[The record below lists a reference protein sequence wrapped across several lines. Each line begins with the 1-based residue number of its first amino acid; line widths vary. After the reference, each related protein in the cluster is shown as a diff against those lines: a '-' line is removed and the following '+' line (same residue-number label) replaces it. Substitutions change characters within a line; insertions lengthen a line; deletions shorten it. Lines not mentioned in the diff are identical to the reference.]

1 MVFPLTPHTLR
12 ITDLGFDIRNSNLN
26 GFIEMRILFI
36 GDIVGK
42 AGRQAVEGVLE
53 KVIADHEIEFTIA
66 NGENAAGGIGI
77 TPTLAIEILDQGVD
91 VLTSGNHIWAKKEIY
106 SFLDEESRLLRPA
119 NYPPKVPGKGAGI
132 FHTRDGQK
140 VGVLNLEGRVFMKH
154 LDCPFRVGE
163 KEVELLREE
172 TRVIIVD
179 FHAEATSEK
188 MAMGWFLNAKVSAV
202 LGTHTHVQTSDER
215 ILDGGTA
222 YVTDVGMTGPL
233 DSVIGIR
240 KQIALERLLTQ
251 IPWKFDVATEEIEL
265 QGVVIDVDPTT
276 GKSKN
281 IQRIK
286 VPLRQN

>member
-1 MVFPLTPHTLR
+1 MV
-12 ITDLGFDIRNSNLN
+12 
-26 GFIEMRILFI
+26 

-42 AGRQAVEGVLE
+42 AGRQAIDGVLQR
-53 KVIADHEIEFTIA
+53 VISDYRIDFAIA
-66 NGENAAGGIGI
+66 NGENAAGGMGI
-77 TPTLAIEILDQGVD
+77 TPMIAIDILDQGVN
-91 VLTSGNHIWAKKEIY
+91 VLTSGNHIWAKKEIF
-106 SFLDEESRLLRPA
+106 SFLDEELRILRPA
-119 NYPPKVPGKGAGI
+119 NYPPNVPGRGSGV
-132 FHTRDGQK
+132 FYLLNGMK

-163 KEVELLREE
+163 KEVEWLRRE
-172 TRVIIVD
+172 TPIILVD

-188 MAMGWFLNAKVSAV
+188 MAMGWFLNGKVSAV
-202 LGTHTHVQTSDER
+202 LGTHTHVQTSDEK

-222 YVTDVGMTGPL
+222 YITDVGMTGPL

-265 QGVVIDVDPTT
+265 QGVVIEVDSQT
-276 GKSKN
+276 GRSDN

-286 VPLRQN
+286 VPLDERG

>member
-1 MVFPLTPHTLR
+1 M
-12 ITDLGFDIRNSNLN
+12 
-26 GFIEMRILFI
+26 I

-42 AGRQAVEGVLE
+42 AGRQAIQRILE
-53 KVIADHEIEFTIA
+53 KVIADHQIEFTIA
-66 NGENAAGGIGI
+66 NGENAAGGMGI
-77 TPTLAIEILDQGVD
+77 TPPIAIEMMNQGVN
-91 VLTSGNHIWAKKEIY
+91 VLTSGNHIWAKKEIVP
-106 SFLDEESRLLRPA
+106 FLDEESRLLRPS
-119 NYPPKVPGKGAGI
+119 NYPPGVPGRGGGI
-132 FHTRDGQK
+132 FHTGDGQK

-163 KEVELLREE
+163 KEVETLSRE
-172 TRVIIVD
+172 TNIILVD

-188 MAMGWFLNAKVSAV
+188 MAMGWFLNGKVSAV

-222 YVTDVGMTGPL
+222 YITDVGMTGPT

-265 QGVVIDVDPTT
+265 QGVVIDVDPKT
-276 GKSKN
+276 GKSKD
-281 IQRIK
+281 IKRIRM
-286 VPLRQN
+286 PLNN